1 MQAKHPRGF
10 SLIELMVVITV
21 IGILA
26 LLSVPGI
33 LTAAHR
39 AEATAT
45 ANDIRVFTNAIEF
58 YSTSE
63 GGYPPQM
70 TYRQMPDSIEGYLPH
85 TWTDGTYSWFYVNT
99 DSYTYVYV
107 YNLDFTPEQAVRL
120 DSIIDDGNIGTGDIR
135 MAFNGSGLIH
145 LFQYEYE

>member
-10 SLIELMVVITV
+10 SLVELMVVTTV

-26 LLSVPGI
+26 LLAVPGV
-33 LTAAHR
+33 TAAAQR
-39 AEATAT
+39 AEATAA
-45 ANDIRVFTNAIEF
+45 ANDIRVFTGAIEI

-70 TYRQMPDSIEGYLPH
+70 NYQELPDSIKDYLPGI
-85 TWTDGTYSWFYVNT
+85 WTDGTYNWFYVNT
-99 DSYTYVYV
+99 SDYIYVYV
-107 YNLDFTPEQAVRL
+107 YNLGFTPEQAVHI
-120 DSIIDDGNIGTGDIR
+120 DSIIDDGNIGSGNIR

-145 LFQYEYE
+145 IFVSDW

>member
-1 MQAKHPRGF
+1 MQAKHPKGF
-10 SLIELMVVITV
+10 SLVELMVVTTV

-26 LLSVPGI
+26 LLAVPGV
-33 LTAAHR
+33 TAAAQR
-39 AEATAT
+39 AEATAA

-70 TYRQMPDSIEGYLPH
+70 TYREMPESIGGYLPG
-85 TWTDGTYSWFYVNT
+85 TWTDGTYNWFYVNT
-99 DSYTYVYV
+99 SDYIYVYV
-107 YNLDFTPEQAVRL
+107 YNLGFTPEQAVHI
-120 DSIIDDGNIGTGDIR
+120 DSIIDDGNIGSGSIR

-145 LFQYEYE
+145 IFESD

>member
-10 SLIELMVVITV
+10 SLVELMVVTTV

-26 LLSVPGI
+26 LLAVPGV
-33 LTAAHR
+33 TAAAQR
-39 AEATAT
+39 AEATAA

-63 GGYPPQM
+63 GGYPSQM
-70 TYRQMPDSIEGYLPH
+70 TYREMPESIEGYLPS
-85 TWTDGTYSWFYVNT
+85 TWTDGTYNWFYVNT
-99 DSYTYVYV
+99 SDYIYVYV
-107 YNLDFTPEQAVRL
+107 YNLGFTPEQAVHI
-120 DSIIDDGNIGTGDIR
+120 DSIIDDGNIGSGSIR

-145 LFQYEYE
+145 IFESN